1 MILRRKAKRQP
12 SQKELRKL
20 CLRPGRK
27 VDLVLAIDL
36 TRDLIE
42 VRSSLLED
50 IDSKGRLILDQT
62 LPRLGPS
69 YRGREIEVTFLV
81 RREDRPGGSW
91 MRVGYRAPVL
101 ELRDDYPLGRGLK
114 ADVIV
119 VEGPKKLTPY
129 TLRLNFRL
137 RPPPDRDLRL
147 YLLPDRTRVE
157 IEDISGGGVRFSHPR
172 LWRFT
177 PGKGLGLAL
186 ESGDTRLVL
195 EGVVVRSG
203 DTRRG
208 SPSALTAV
216 RFEGNRPETM
226 HRLNY
231 LLQELLRHKL
241 AQRSGLA
248 RRSPPHGGKRR

>member
-1 MILRRKAKRQP
+1 MILGRKDNQLP
-12 SQKELRKL
+12 SQKELRRR

-27 VDLVLAIDL
+27 VDLVLATDL
-36 TRDLIE
+36 ARDFIE

-50 IDSKGRLILDQT
+50 IDAKGRLILDQT

-69 YRGREIEVTFLV
+69 YLGREIEVTFLV
-81 RREDRPGGSW
+81 RLDDVPGGRW
-91 MRVGYRAPVL
+91 LRVGYRTPVAG
-101 ELRDDYPLGRGLK
+101 LRDNYALGGGLK
-114 ADVIV
+114 VDVIM
-119 VEGPKKLTPY
+119 VEGPKELKPY
-129 TLRLNFRL
+129 TLRLHFRL

-157 IEDISGGGVRFSHPR
+157 IEDISGGGVRFAHPR

-177 PGKGLGLAL
+177 PGKGLTLAL
-186 ESGDTRLVL
+186 EEGDTRLVL

-203 DTRRG
+203 GEERGRDT
-208 SPSALTAV
+208 SFTAV
-216 RFEGNRPETM
+216 RFEGNPPETM

-248 RRSPPHGGKRR
+248 QGRRR

>member
-1 MILRRKAKRQP
+1 MILRRKHKRIP

-27 VDLVLAIDL
+27 VELVLATDL
-36 TRDLIE
+36 ARDFIE

-50 IDSKGRLILDQT
+50 IDAKGRLILDQT

-69 YRGREIEVTFLV
+69 YLGREIEVTFLV
-81 RREDRPGGSW
+81 RREDVPGGAW
-91 MRVGYRAPVL
+91 LRVGYRTPVA

-114 ADVIV
+114 GDVIV
-119 VEGPKKLTPY
+119 VEGPKELKPY

-177 PGKGLGLAL
+177 PGKGLTLAL
-186 ESGDTRLVL
+186 ESGETRLVL
-195 EGVVVRSG
+195 EANVVRSG
-203 DTRRG
+203 ETRRG
-208 SPSALTAV
+208 SDRALTAV
-216 RFEGNRPETM
+216 RFAGNPPETM

-248 RRSPPHGGKRR
+248 RRRRG